1 MLSAFLGLN
10 TSKLGLMSHQSALY
24 TTGHNIANADTVGY
38 SRQMVTK
45 ATMPSVDVNGALGS
59 YWVGTGVD
67 IQSVNRARDF
77 LVDRQFWKQTATN
90 AYFSNLN
97 YVQSKMETIFTE
109 PSDTNFQAGL
119 DKFWT
124 SVQNVAANPG
134 DMGTRTTMLQSA
146 VDLVDKIQTAAKQ
159 LGDQVV
165 EINDN
170 IRKSVDRINQIN
182 VEILSLNK
190 QIALSEVNGAKAND
204 LRDKRDLLV
213 DELSQYA
220 RVNVTEDKRG
230 NYTVVLDGQVV
241 ADAMSATKLE
251 VYENKNTEIYRHYG
265 YQTLNVRVVTIP
277 PVPLKFTDGSVAG
290 LLEAR
295 DSDRQGVLSKLNM
308 LDGISKA
315 LLCDFNQIHKEGLG
329 LDNSTGLNFFGEQ
342 DWVDPLTGTRSALQ
356 YAAIGSTLSVDPA
369 TGLSIAPGTNPIT
382 GLPISSDAGF
392 DPAASGAN
400 NTERNWIRHLKVND
414 IFFDPTSGLE
424 KIAAKTLAGN
434 LEVTLSTSNRV
445 STIAPT
451 VPGTVPPPAKAIF
464 VGESQIVFKGP
475 AEQRIQI
482 RVNSV
487 NADGFID
494 NADYTMDAGATWLAA
509 DCTSDTGRS
518 VLKLQGIAPFEY
530 NIQVAVDPRTDE
542 NTLAAGDTYDLVL
555 YPSTGGAAQLV
566 NTAYTRFESRNQYT
580 FTIADAAVDPTGR
593 VTAIKLS
600 LDGKNEYATYT
611 VGPIQ
616 PAADGKGNVFTISGV
631 LPDGNAFTFEL
642 EIKDDIGNVGNADI
656 AKADKYVFKMPP
668 SEAASDNAVRLSQFL
683 KYGADDAA
691 VTVHSMYMGDAT
703 YKPALSARSIDEEYN
718 DGLGALGVQTQTSYS
733 MWMNQT
739 TLVEQITTVRANY
752 KDVSLDE
759 EMTNM
764 IMFQKGYNSNA
775 RMLTA
780 MDEMLDRLINGTG
793 RVGL

>member
-1 MLSAFLGLN
+1 MLSAFTGLN
-10 TSKLGLMSHQSALY
+10 TSKLGIMSHQSALY
-24 TTGHNIANADTVGY
+24 TTGHNIANADTAGY
-38 SRQMVTK
+38 SRQLVTK
-45 ATMPSVDVNGALGS
+45 ATMPAIDVNGALGK

-67 IQSVNRARDF
+67 VQSVSRARDF
-77 LVDRQFWKQTATN
+77 LVDRQLWKQTATN
-90 AYFSNLN
+90 AYYSNLN
-97 YVQSKMETIFTE
+97 AVQSTMETIFTE
-109 PSDTNFQAGL
+109 PSDTNFQTGL
-119 DKFWT
+119 DNFWT

-134 DMGTRTTMLQSA
+134 DTGTRTTMLQSA
-146 VDLVDKIQTAAKQ
+146 VDLVDKIKTATKQ

-170 IRKSVDRINQIN
+170 IKKSVDRINQIN
-182 VEILSLNK
+182 TEILSLNK

-204 LRDKRDLLV
+204 LRDKRDLLI

-220 RVNVTEDKRG
+220 RLSVTEDKRG

-241 ADAMSATKLE
+241 VDALSTTKLE
-251 VYENKNTEIYRHYG
+251 VYENKNTEIYQRYG
-265 YQTLNVRVVTIP
+265 YQTLGVRVSTIP

-290 LLEAR
+290 LVEAR

-308 LDGISKA
+308 LNDISKA

-329 LDNSTGLNFFGEQ
+329 LDNSTGLNFFGDQ
-342 DWVDPLTGTRSALQ
+342 DLQ
-356 YAAIGSTLSVDPA
+356 YAAVESTIDIDPA
-369 TGLSIAPGTNPIT
+369 TGLAITAGTNPVT
-382 GLPISSDAGF
+382 GLPIASDAGF
-392 DPAASGAN
+392 DPVVSGAN
-400 NTERNWIRHLKVND
+400 NSERNWIYYLKVND

-434 LEVTLSTSNRV
+434 LEVTLSTSNRDN
-445 STIAPT
+445 TIEPT
-451 VPGTVPPPAKAIF
+451 NASASPPQAEAIF

-475 AEQRIQI
+475 SKQDIQI
-482 RVNSV
+482 RVDNV
-487 NADGFID
+487 TTDGFID
-494 NADYTMDAGATWLAA
+494 QASYTLDGGTTWLTA

-530 NIQVAVDPRTDE
+530 NIEVAVDPKTDE
-542 NTLAAGDTYDLVL
+542 NSLAAGDTYDLVL
-555 YPSTGGAAQLV
+555 YPSTGGSAQLV
-566 NTAYTRFESRNQYT
+566 NTAYTRFESSNQYT
-580 FTIADAAVDPTGR
+580 FTVADAAVDATGR
-593 VTAIKLS
+593 VTAVKLS
-600 LDGKNEYATYT
+600 FDGENEYASYT
-611 VGPIQ
+611 VGPIE

-642 EIKDDIGNVGNADI
+642 EIKDDLGNVGDTDI

-668 SEAASDNAVRLSQFL
+668 SEAASDNAVRLAQFL
-683 KYGADDAA
+683 KYGADDAS
-691 VTVHSMYMGDAT
+691 VTEHSMYMGDKNYKSALAT
-703 YKPALSARSIDEEYN
+703 RSIDEEYN

-733 MWMNQT
+733 MWMNQA

-780 MDEMLDRLINGTG
+780 IDEMLDRLINGTG
-793 RVGL
+793 LVGL